1 MWEEF
6 GAAQTLRFRGPIFR
20 LRLTVT
26 FTRNHFDLF
35 QISVMLFVRLFLV
48 ICRTSCGYEDC
59 REHGLKEL
67 KL

>member
-35 QISVMLFVRLFLV
+35 QISVMLFVRLFWLFV
-48 ICRTSCGYEDC
+48 GQVVATKIAGNTAS
-59 REHGLKEL
+59 KN
-67 KL
+67 